1 MARQLKER
9 ILVTNGITN
18 LCQLTPV
25 SAVHSSTAASHA
37 ATSENDSQSRQACC
51 DVAAVHAMQSLV
63 VFMQAATSQ
72 SQPGASLIDLTQPAA
87 QAGYLDPATHAEDIS
102 DEMADGSVQPDDASN
117 MSEELLEQ
125 SGYPTDPSDEEEDQS
140 GQTLNPTSE
149 EAEDGRRERWRG
161 MVYSNVEND
170 VPEGNVNVQRGG
182 DLTFLAAVKKQSKVK
197 EGDWSEVKQQHDTND
212 NEDGMVDID

>member
-1 MARQLKER
+1 
-9 ILVTNGITN
+9 
-18 LCQLTPV
+18 
-25 SAVHSSTAASHA
+25 
-37 ATSENDSQSRQACC
+37 
-51 DVAAVHAMQSLV
+51 
-63 VFMQAATSQ
+63 MQAASSQ

-87 QAGYLDPATHAEDIS
+87 QAVYQDPPIHVEDIS
-102 DEMADGSVQPDDASN
+102 DEMADRPAQPDDASN

-125 SGYPTDPSDEEEDQS
+125 SGYPTDSSDEEEDQS
-140 GQTLNPTSE
+140 GQMLNPTSE

-197 EGDWSEVKQQHDTND
+197 EGDWSEVKQQQDTND